1 MIDITKF
8 TSVSFALEGVLTD
21 EFDGETNPQKE
32 EMQTLLKECIKHGK
46 KVTIFSRRYGPD
58 AETYPFVGYGKKPM
72 KLTKENKIEHETG
85 DKLIKEIVD
94 SNHLSIDN
102 IYTIYTSRNPYVSF
116 TKGNWSNHAHFD
128 SSGYEII
135 AINDNYGDLI
145 KTFNIT
151 QENWKEYE
159 HGN

>member
-21 EFDGETNPQKE
+21 EFNGEINPQKE

-58 AETYPFVGYGKKPM
+58 AETYPFAGFGKKPV
-72 KLTKENKIEHETG
+72 KLTKENRIEHEIG
-85 DKLIKEIVD
+85 DKLIKEFTD
-94 SNHLSIDN
+94 STD
-102 IYTIYTSRNPYVSF
+102 IYVIYTSRNQYATF
-116 TKGNWSNHAHFD
+116 TRGNWSNHAHFD
-128 SSGYEII
+128 SSEYEII
-135 AINDNYGDLI
+135 AMNNKFGDLI

-159 HGN
+159 HVN